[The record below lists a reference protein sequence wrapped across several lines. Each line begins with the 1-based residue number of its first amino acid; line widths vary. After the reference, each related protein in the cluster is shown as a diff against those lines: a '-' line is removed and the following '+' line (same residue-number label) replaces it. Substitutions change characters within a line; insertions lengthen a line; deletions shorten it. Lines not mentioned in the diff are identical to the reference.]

1 MSNINIEKKKK
12 ILVIVNGGLPIPSI
26 KGGAIETLINLFV
39 DDNEIKNKYDISIY
53 SNYCDGIEKYANK
66 YSNTHF
72 YYIDTNNILY
82 KISYAIRGVIRR
94 FLKINIKSAFT
105 ARLLKMEKNSINNY
119 DVILVENYIS
129 CIEPIAK
136 KYNGKIVAHLHNDS
150 IINAKYHNGV
160 GIIDKCCK
168 ILTVSEFIKNRVNSV
183 KKTNK
188 VEVVYNGIDR
198 NLFKPNFNNREKLR
212 KKYGINKDDIVFLFS
227 GRVCEEKGV
236 LQLIEAFKKV
246 ASKYENSKLVIVGS
260 SFFSENNDSPFI
272 KKLKDI
278 TSSMQD
284 KIIFTGYIKHDNI
297 HEIYQAVDVL
307 MLPTMIEDAMPL
319 TLLEGIACGLPAIVT
334 DSGGM
339 PEILGKD
346 YKMIVDRKKIN
357 EELVQY
363 MDEIISNNKIKRE
376 LAENAFKRSKEFSLE
391 KYLDTF
397 WKSIDC
403 VIDEK

>member
-1 MSNINIEKKKK
+1 MSNIDNKKR
-12 ILVIVNGGLPIPSI
+12 ILVIINGGLPIPSI

-72 YYIDTNNILY
+72 YYIDTTNIFY

-94 FLKINIKSAFT
+94 FLRINIKSAFT

-129 CIEPIAK
+129 CIEPISK

-150 IINAKYHNGV
+150 IINATYHNGV
-160 GIIDKCCK
+160 SIIEKCCK

-198 NLFKPNFNNREKLR
+198 TLFKPNFNNREELR
-212 KKYGINKDDIVFLFS
+212 KKYGINEDDIVFLFS

-236 LQLIEAFKKV
+236 MPLVNAFKRIDNKNCKLLIV
-246 ASKYENSKLVIVGS
+246 GASFYSSTMNSK
-260 SFFSENNDSPFI
+260 FI
-272 KKLKDI
+272 KELK
-278 TSSMQD
+278 SNLND
-284 KIIFTGYIKHDNI
+284 KKEHVLFTGYVEYEKMP
-297 HEIYQAVDVL
+297 EIYQVADILVVPSL
-307 MLPTMIEDAMPL
+307 FEEALSL
-319 TLLEGIACGLPAIVT
+319 TLIEGMSTRLPVIISN
-334 DSGGM
+334 SGGM
-339 PEILGKD
+339 PE
-346 YKMIVDRKKIN
+346 VVN
-357 EELVQY
+357 ETAF
-363 MDEIISNNKIKRE
+363 IAKRE
-376 LAENAFKRSKEFSLE
+376 NIEEDLKKYMSMYINNSELRNEMAEKAYKRSESFSKEN
-391 KYLDTF
+391 YLVNF
-397 WKSIDC
+397 WR
-403 VIDEK
+403 VIDELLK

>member
-1 MSNINIEKKKK
+1 MSNIDNKKR
-12 ILVIVNGGLPIPSI
+12 ILVIINGGLPIPSI

-53 SNYCDGIEKYANK
+53 SNYCNGIEKYANK

-72 YYIDTNNILY
+72 YYIDTNNIFY

-94 FLKINIKSAFT
+94 FLRINIKSAFT

-129 CIEPIAK
+129 CIEPISK

-160 GIIDKCCK
+160 SIIDKCCK

-198 NLFKPNFNNREKLR
+198 NLFKPNFNSREELR

-236 LQLIEAFKKV
+236 MPLANAFKRIDNK
-246 ASKYENSKLVIVGS
+246 NCKLLIVGASFYS
-260 SFFSENNDSPFI
+260 STMNSEFI
-272 KKLKDI
+272 KELK
-278 TSSMQD
+278 SNLND
-284 KIIFTGYIKHDNI
+284 KKENVLFTGYVEYEKMP
-297 HEIYQAVDVL
+297 EIYQVADILVVPSL
-307 MLPTMIEDAMPL
+307 FEEALSL
-319 TLLEGIACGLPAIVT
+319 TLIEGMSTRLPVIISN
-334 DSGGM
+334 SGGM
-339 PEILGKD
+339 PE
-346 YKMIVDRKKIN
+346 VVN
-357 EELVQY
+357 ETAF
-363 MDEIISNNKIKRE
+363 IAKRE
-376 LAENAFKRSKEFSLE
+376 NIEEDLKKYMSMYINNSELRNEMAEKAYKRSESFSKEN
-391 KYLDTF
+391 YLVNF
-397 WKSIDC
+397 WR
-403 VIDEK
+403 VIDELLK